1 MKSKEKRDLIF
12 VVVCIIIIALLCCS
26 CKTKYVM
33 VESVRTDTTYIN
45 KTQYDSIWMHDSIYL
60 KEYMKGDTVFLEK
73 TKWQIRY
80 KEKQVHD
87 TLIHERVDSIAVPYP
102 VEKELKWRQ
111 RTAIKFFPW
120 VLAGFV
126 GLLGWTFRKP
136 LLTLI
141 RKIILKF

>member
-1 MKSKEKRDLIF
+1 MKSREKRDLIF

-33 VESVRTDTTYIN
+33 VESVRVDTTYIN

-73 TKWQIRY
+73 TKWQIKY

-87 TLIHERVDSIAVPYP
+87 TLIHERVDSIPVPYP
-102 VEKELKWRQ
+102 VEKNLRWGQ

-120 VLAGFV
+120 VLTGFIC
-126 GLLGWTFRKP
+126 LLGWIFRKP
-136 LLTLI
+136 IKGLI
-141 RKIILKF
+141 KIILG

>member
-1 MKSKEKRDLIF
+1 MKSREKRDLIF

-120 VLAGFV
+120 VLMGFL

>member
-1 MKSKEKRDLIF
+1 MKKANKRDLAFAI
-12 VVVCIIIIALLCCS
+12 VCIIIIALLCCS

-45 KTQYDSIWMHDSIYL
+45 KVQYDSIWQHDSIYL
-60 KEYMKGDTVFLEK
+60 HEYERGETIFIEK
-73 TKWQIRY
+73 TKWLTKY

-102 VEKELKWRQ
+102 VEKDLKWRQ

-120 VLAGFV
+120 LLAGFV

-136 LLTLI
+136 I
-141 RKIILKF
+141 KKIIMAFV

>member
-1 MKSKEKRDLIF
+1 MRSREKRDLIF

-73 TKWQIRY
+73 TKWQIKY

-87 TLIHERVDSIAVPYP
+87 TIFESHCDSITIYKT
-102 VEKELKWRQ
+102 VEKQLTKWQSWKMRLGGWLMGVLG
-111 RTAIKFFPW
+111 AI
-120 VLAGFV
+120 LV
-126 GLLGWTFRKP
+126 GGAIYIFRKP
-136 LLTLI
+136 LLRLVAMI
-141 RKIILKF
+141 